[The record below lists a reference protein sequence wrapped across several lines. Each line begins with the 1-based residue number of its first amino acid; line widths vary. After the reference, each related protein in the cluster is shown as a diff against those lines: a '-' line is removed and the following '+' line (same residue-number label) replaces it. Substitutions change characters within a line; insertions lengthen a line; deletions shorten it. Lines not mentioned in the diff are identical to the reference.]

1 MTLARGG
8 REPLTTVDLRRGF
21 TITELMIV
29 MAVIIVLAG
38 VGVPAFGATLARSRI
53 QSNASQMLQDLR
65 LVRDSA
71 IIYQQ
76 DLYVYVGTDQDSSP
90 TVYYYELF
98 QKDPA
103 NLVEA
108 SKHYVPTDA
117 PVPGKFV
124 RKDLSYGMSFGIP
137 VHGSTTTVGGKDYLV
152 LAYCCGKDS
161 HFRGQPVLVGGT
173 LAPPYTVFSGSVGIP
188 SVGIP
193 IVDSSSRTWYVT
205 VSPAGRASS
214 SPVSP

>member
-1 MTLARGG
+1 MTHTRSSRLDFPTIKAGK
-8 REPLTTVDLRRGF
+8 GF
-21 TITELMIV
+21 TLVELMVV

-38 VGVPAFGATLARSRI
+38 MAVPAFGATLARSRI
-53 QSNASQMLQDLR
+53 QSNASQMVQDLQ

-76 DLYVYVGTDQDSSP
+76 DLYTYVCTDQDSSP
-90 TVYYYELF
+90 TVYYCELF

-117 PVPGKFV
+117 PVAGKFV
-124 RKDLSYGMSFGIP
+124 RKDLLYGMSFETP
-137 VHGSTTTVGGKDYLV
+137 VHGVTTTVDGKDYLV

-161 HFRGQPVLVGGT
+161 HFRGQPVLVGST

-188 SVGIP
+188 SIAIP
-193 IVDSSSRTWYVT
+193 IVASSSRTWYVT
-205 VSPAGRASS
+205 IGPAGQARS